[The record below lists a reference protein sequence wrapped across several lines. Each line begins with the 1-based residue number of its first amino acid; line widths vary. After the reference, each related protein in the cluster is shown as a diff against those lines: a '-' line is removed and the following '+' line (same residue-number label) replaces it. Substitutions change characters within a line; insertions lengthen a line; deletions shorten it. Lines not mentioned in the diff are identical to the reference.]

1 MSTAAY
7 LCRYRDTVTVP
18 AGSTATRDVPIDGA
32 RDSVTVL
39 RVTGGDL
46 DTATVARSPLGG
58 LFEDATAITG
68 APVAGTG
75 TSVTIE
81 EDKPVA
87 SLRLVLG
94 STGGC
99 TVDIESGGW

>member
-7 LCRYRDTVTVP
+7 LCRYRTTVIIPP
-18 AGSTATRDVPIDGA
+18 AGSETVDVPIDGA

-46 DTATVARSPLGG
+46 DTATVARSPLGW